1 VDFSGSEARETER
14 SDVKVENI
22 AAKGILSLLPIVLTL
37 FLAFFTK
44 DAVFSLIVG
53 CVAGVMIG
61 GFDPATG
68 LSKLFQHALGNG
80 DFIWVMMIE
89 IAIGIMIAFYLKA
102 GVIKAFAEAAS
113 LRIRTRRQA
122 SGFGWVL
129 GVFIFFSDYFSPL
142 FSGPI
147 ARPLTDK
154 YKISREMLAYE
165 LDSGSAP
172 VCTIIPLSG
181 WAVYIAGL
189 LKGYGPISG
198 AEEGMTTFI
207 RSIPYNFYGWL
218 AVGLCGLLAFQ
229 ILPHFGPM
237 RKAEERALKEG
248 KILRDGATPLSGAE
262 MEEISVAEGKTP
274 NLLVYLFIPVL
285 LVIGIALGTFFVLN
299 STKTLEAFFV
309 AVMYQSVALAL
320 GGYFKNIK
328 DAMDTVYKGIKAVLP
343 AIMILALAYCINDIS
358 KALGAQQFIFTATQA
373 WMTPAMLPLATFV
386 AGALISFF
394 TGTSWGTYAIL
405 TPFVLPMAMELSGN
419 IVSPLVLA
427 TIGAVVGGGC
437 FGDHCS
443 PVSDTTCL
451 SSFGAGSDHMDH
463 VSTQIPYALTAGLLT
478 AAAYGIVGIMAV

>member
-1 VDFSGSEARETER
+1 
-14 SDVKVENI
+14 VENI
-22 AAKGILSLLPIVLTL
+22 AAKGIISLLPIVLTL

-44 DAVFSLIVG
+44 DAVFSLVIG
-53 CVAGVMIG
+53 CIAGVVVA

-102 GVIKAFAEAAS
+102 GVIKAFADWAS
-113 LRIRTRRQA
+113 TRIRTRRQA

-129 GVFIFFSDYFSPL
+129 GVLIFFSDYFSPL

-154 YKISREMLAYE
+154 YKVSREMLAYE

-189 LKGYGPISG
+189 LKGYGPITS
-198 AEEGMTTFI
+198 AEEGMNAFV
-207 RSIPYNFYGWL
+207 RSIPYNFYGWF
-218 AVGLCGLLAFQ
+218 AVILCGLIAFQ
-229 ILPHFGPM
+229 FIPNFGPM
-237 RKAEERALKEG
+237 KKAEERALKEG
-248 KILRDGATPLSGAE
+248 KVIRDGATPLSGPE
-262 MEEISVAEGKTP
+262 LDEISMAEGKKP
-274 NLLVYLFIPVL
+274 NLMVYLFIPVIL
-285 LVIGIALGTFFVLN
+285 IIGIALGTFFVLH

-309 AVMYQSVALAL
+309 AVMYQAVVLTM
-320 GGYFKNIK
+320 GGYFKDIK
-328 DAMDTVYKGIKAVLP
+328 DGMDTAYKGIKAVLP

-358 KALGAQQFIFTATQA
+358 KALGAQKYIFSMAQT
-373 WMTPAMLPLATFV
+373 WMTPAMLPLATFL

-405 TPFVLPMAMELSGN
+405 TPFVLPLAMQLSGN
-419 IVSPLVLA
+419 TLSPLVFA

-463 VSTQIPYALTAGLLT
+463 VSTQLPYAFT
-478 AAAYGIVGIMAV
+478 AAILAAVVYGVLGVMSV